1 MIRAKLIAPLLA
13 LGLAT
18 AACTTDEGGTGPS
31 RIKPN
36 VATVRLSISGK
47 TINITNPGNVATG
60 GPISLALN
68 ATSQLTG
75 QFLRTNGAP
84 DPLVVAPD
92 FEMRVQPSSSNVIF
106 TRTGS
111 FSGTVRGTVIGNYN
125 LSIRLRSLEANVD
138 DVTVSIPISIT
149 SLEQ

>member
-13 LGLAT
+13 LAFVAT
-18 AACTTDEGGTGPS
+18 GCTTDEGGTGPS

-36 VATVRLSISGK
+36 ISIVRLAISGK
-47 TINITNPGNVATG
+47 TINITHPGNVATG

-75 QFLRTNGAP
+75 QFLRTNGSP

-92 FEMRVQPSSSNVIF
+92 FEMRVQPSSTNVIF

-111 FSGTVRGTVIGNYN
+111 FSGTVRGTVIGNYT
-125 LSIRLRSLEANVD
+125 LTIQLRSLEANVND
-138 DVTVSIPISIT
+138 AVVSIPISIT